1 MPIDNMAY
9 GFAIFCC
16 ICDSVCCLT
25 VAFDGSTEGA
35 ELVEDELSSEELSES
50 ESDSEL
56 EDSEPVSESED
67 DSVSE
72 FELGSSLTGLLVGWL
87 TARAFCDVCTFG
99 TKAGGSVV
107 RFTRLEGD
115 KTSAAVS
122 KSGRIKGRA
131 RRTFVCNLA
140 LV

>member
-1 MPIDNMAY
+1 MNNMAY
-9 GFAIFCC
+9 GFTFFCC
-16 ICDSVCCLT
+16 TCDFVCCLT
-25 VAFDGSTEGA
+25 EAFDGSTEGA

-72 FELGSSLTGLLVGWL
+72 FELDSSLTGLLVGWL
-87 TARAFCDVCTFG
+87 AACAFCDVCTFG
-99 TKAGGSVV
+99 ARAGGSVV
-107 RFTRLEGD
+107 RFTRLEGGD
-115 KTSAAVS
+115 KTSAAIS
-122 KSGRIKGRA
+122 KSGRIQGRA
-131 RRTFVCNLA
+131 RHTFVCNSA